1 MPRRLP
7 TRFRWQPRDAPA
19 FFEFHDVVLADIAA
33 GEGHGEDVSLAANAL
48 SRFGF
53 GEVIVAVPERLL
65 HGIGYELEYSRGARG
80 DLSACTRHSRNIGVV
95 GHDLIEACAAAV
107 TGEALSPPQ
116 SPPRR
121 VCCMYEPGA
130 RRVQCRRYG
139 VRYGGSGTAGS
150 RSTAGTGAPA
160 VSV

>member
-7 TRFRWQPRDAPA
+7 TRLRWQPGDAPA
-19 FFEFHDVVLADIAA
+19 FFEFHDVALAGIAA

-53 GEVIVAVPERLL
+53 GEVIVAVPARLL
-65 HGIGYELEYSRGARG
+65 HGIGYELENSWGARG

-95 GHDLIEACAAAV
+95 GHDLIEAWAAAV

-121 VCCMYEPGA
+121 VCCFHEPAVGP
-130 RRVQCRRYG
+130 VHPTHQCRRYG
-139 VRYGGSGTAGS
+139 VR
-150 RSTAGTGAPA
+150 
-160 VSV
+160 